1 MNKYD
6 AKLELHEENPLTLL
20 LKNISRDSTILEFGP
35 ATGRL
40 TQYLKENMNCSVYIV
55 EIDEEAYGKAI
66 NYATDGYLGD
76 IEKYEWIEKFKDIKF
91 DYILFADVLEH
102 LKNPEMAV
110 IRAKELLKEDGMIGA
125 SIPNIA
131 HDSIIINLLRD
142 TFQYNKIGLLD
153 NTHIH
158 FFTYNSIKEMFQN
171 AGMTICDEKANYL
184 PAMANEFPYDLKDI
198 SEIEKDVVLNHE
210 YGKIYQFVFM
220 AIKDTYYKENSDK
233 IIIKKNISTNRFP
246 YKLKVYINTG
256 NGDSDEQSIIKKFNQ
271 KNEEISLTL
280 SEFEKIR
287 SLRFDFFVSDKCI
300 IKIES
305 IIIDG
310 KHVSSEELGGNY
322 KSCSGN
328 VYIFSDKTPYLYVM
342 CNYEK
347 IDNIH
352 IKFSIEN
359 IYYFNILNEYIENI
373 QKKLNEKFV
382 LIDEKAQ
389 LVEEKDKLL
398 EEKDKLV
405 EDNKHLK
412 EEYRLGKKKGQR
424 LESTIKKLEN
434 HNQMILN
441 EKNDLMKNRV
451 NIISDELN
459 KLKSEKEILE
469 QLLLNKNTELD
480 VVLNSQ
486 SWKIT
491 KPIRKSLDLLKR
503 IFNSNLN
510 QRVTIKQENVEKCN
524 ISLID
529 DTLQHIDLDLLN
541 VFNKSIAVHVHL
553 YYYDLIDEFISYLN
567 NIPYRFDLYVSCK
580 DGTDINSVIKKMKK
594 IKNVQNID
602 AKISINRGR
611 DIAPLYVQFGE
622 KIAKYDYFL
631 HIHTKKSLY
640 SGDERVGWRKYS
652 LESLLGSESI
662 VKMIFSLFESERKI
676 GVFSPEVYDDVPNIA
691 LSWLANSAQG
701 KSILDSLGIEFEE
714 GIFSYPVGSFFWA
727 KTEAVK
733 PLFDY
738 GFKYEDFQE
747 ENGQTDGTTAH
758 ALERVIAF
766 VSRNRGYKIAF
777 YNTDDK
783 VISLDKTLK
792 VFKEYFKL
800 DINVVKNY
808 LMQYEIITFDIFD
821 TLITRCVY
829 KPDDVFNLMQKKIKK
844 IYNIDLNF
852 LELRKKAEAI
862 AWEKKHEYCSIND
875 IYAEFDKVANVSE
888 EMSMKFKQMEIDTEL
903 SLCEPRRDMISVFKY
918 LKNKGKKIILIS
930 DMYLTSKEI
939 GRMLEK
945 CGYGGYDELWISC
958 EKGARKDNNTMWKI
972 FFDKYGAYRTIHVGD
987 NMRSDIQIL
996 MDQKKE
1002 TFLILN
1008 PHDMFK
1014 LSKNYS
1020 KFKKYINTTIENS
1033 LILGMLINNGI
1044 YNSPFAL
1051 QPESGEIIINDDK
1064 ELGYL
1069 AFGPLFSTFIKWI
1082 DDKCDKDS
1090 VLLFLAR
1097 EGYLLEKIYSEFNKT
1112 VGKEA
1117 YAHIYFLSSRRA
1129 ATVAA
1134 ISNKKDI
1141 NDIISQHY
1149 RGSLANL
1156 LNSRLGIEAYDYMN
1170 DYEISMPEDE
1180 DKIMKIL
1187 EPYMDEIMEKANVE
1201 GELYRQY
1208 IIDIL
1213 NNNTERKLS
1222 VIDVGYAGT
1231 IQYYLA
1237 KLLNKKIDG
1246 YYLCTGINRKPEKI
1260 GCKCNAIYS
1269 LNTLEDVNNS
1279 KIFKAQLFLEA
1290 ALQAP
1295 YGQFICF
1302 EKDEEKII
1310 PRYKDDNIVSEQI
1323 VNLQKGIMEYS
1334 KHYFTIVKDIYDG
1347 VDMDA
1352 GLAEDIFFE
1361 MLFENDFSDEI
1372 SNAFSVQDD
1381 YCSNGNHIF
1390 NSKEKQWNVK

>member
-6 AKLELHEENPLTLL
+6 AKLELNEENPLTLL
-20 LKNISRDSTILEFGP
+20 LRNISRDSTILEFGP

-40 TQYLKENMNCSVYIV
+40 TQYLKESMNCNVYIV
-55 EIDEEAYGKAI
+55 EIDEEAYNKAI

-76 IEKYEWIEKFKDIKF
+76 IEKYEWVEKFKDIKF

-110 IRAKELLKEDGMIGA
+110 KRSKELLKEDGMIGT

-171 AGMTICDEKANYL
+171 AGMVICDERANYL
-184 PAMANEFPYDLKDI
+184 PAMANEFPYNLKDM
-198 SEIEKDVVLNHE
+198 SEMEKDIIIQHE

-220 AIKDTYYKENSDK
+220 AIKDTYYKEHRDE
-233 IIIKKNISTNRFP
+233 IVIKKNISTNRFP
-246 YKLKVYINTG
+246 YKLKVYVNTG
-256 NGDSDEQSIIKKFNQ
+256 TGDSDEQSLIKNFSK
-271 KNEEISLTL
+271 KNEEISLEL
-280 SEFEKIR
+280 NEFEEVR

-300 IKIES
+300 IKLES

-310 KHVSSEELGGNY
+310 KYYSTEDLGGNY
-322 KSCSGN
+322 KTCCGD
-328 VYIFSDKTPYLYVM
+328 VYIFNNKNPYLYVM
-342 CNYEK
+342 CNERK
-347 IDNIH
+347 INNVN
-352 IKFSIEN
+352 IKFSIEK
-359 IYYFNILNEYIENI
+359 IYDFRILNEYIENS
-373 QKKLNEKFV
+373 QKKLNEKIKLV
-382 LIDEKAQ
+382 DENVE
-389 LVEEKDKLL
+389 LVKEI
-398 EEKDKLV
+398 DKLV
-405 EDNKHLK
+405 EDNEQLK
-412 EEYRLGKKKGQR
+412 EENRLIIKESDR
-424 LESTIKKLEN
+424 LESSIKKLEQ
-434 HNQMILN
+434 HNKLILS
-441 EKNDLMKNRV
+441 EKKDLINNKID
-451 NIISDELN
+451 IISDELN
-459 KLKSEKEILE
+459 KLKIEKVNLE
-469 QLLLNKNTELD
+469 QLLVNKNEELNI
-480 VVLNSQ
+480 VLNSQ
-486 SWKIT
+486 CWKIT

-503 IFNSNLN
+503 VVNLNLN
-510 QRVTIKQENVEKCN
+510 QKKTTKQEIVEKYN
-524 ISLID
+524 ISLLD
-529 DTLQHIDLDLLN
+529 NTLQHIDLDLLN

-553 YYYDLIDEFISYLN
+553 YYYDLIDEFVSYLN
-567 NIPYRFDLYVSCK
+567 NIPYKFDLYVSCK
-580 DGTDINSVIKKMKK
+580 DGTHINSVIKKMKK

-611 DIAPLYVQFGE
+611 DIAPLYVQFGK
-622 KIAKYDYFL
+622 KIEKYDYFL

-640 SGDERVGWRKYS
+640 SGNERVGWRRYS
-652 LESLLGSESI
+652 LDSLLGSESI
-662 VKMIFSLFESERKI
+662 VKMIFSLLESERKI
-676 GVFSPEVYDDVPNIA
+676 GIFCPEVYEDVPNIA

-701 KSILDSLGIEFEE
+701 KSILDHLGIEFED

-727 KTEAVK
+727 KVEAVK
-733 PLFDY
+733 PLFEY

-747 ENGQTDGTTAH
+747 ESGQTDGTTAH

-777 YNTDDK
+777 HNANDK
-783 VISLDKTLK
+783 VVILDKTVK
-792 VFKEYFKL
+792 AFKQYFNL
-800 DINVVKNY
+800 DVNLVKDY

-829 KPDDVFNLMQKKIKK
+829 KPDDVFHLMQKKIKR

-862 AWEKKHEYCSIND
+862 AWDKKHEYCSIND
-875 IYAEFDKVANVSE
+875 IYAEFDKVANVSK
-888 EMSMKFKQMEIDTEL
+888 EMSIKFKEMEINTEL
-903 SLCEPRRDMISVFKY
+903 SLCQPRRDMLNVFKY
-918 LKNKGKKIILIS
+918 LKNQGKKIILIS

-939 GRMLEK
+939 GAMLEK
-945 CGYGGYDELWISC
+945 CGYSGYDELWISC
-958 EKGARKDNNTMWKI
+958 EKGARKDNNTIWKN
-972 FFDKYGAYRTIHVGD
+972 FFDKYGEYRTIHVGD

-996 MDQKKE
+996 MDQKKD
-1002 TFLILN
+1002 TFLVLN

-1020 KFKKYINTTIENS
+1020 KFKKYINTTIGNS
-1033 LILGMLINNGI
+1033 LMLGMLVNNGI

-1051 QPESGEIIINDDK
+1051 QAESGEIIINEDK

-1069 AFGPLFSTFIKWI
+1069 AFGPLFSTFIRWI

-1090 VLLFLAR
+1090 LLLFLAR
-1097 EGYLLEKIYSEFNKT
+1097 EGYLLEKIYSEFNK
-1112 VGKEA
+1112 VIGKEA
-1117 YAHIYFLSSRRA
+1117 YEHIYFLSSRRA

-1134 ISNKKDI
+1134 ISNQEDVE
-1141 NDIISQHY
+1141 DIISQHY
-1149 RGSLANL
+1149 RGTLANL
-1156 LNSRLGIEAYDYMN
+1156 LNSRLGVDTYDYMN
-1170 DYEISMPEDE
+1170 DYEVNMPEE
-1180 DKIMKIL
+1180 KDKIMKIL
-1187 EPYMDEIMEKANVE
+1187 EPYMDEIMDKANEE
-1201 GELYRQY
+1201 GKLYRQY
-1208 IIDIL
+1208 INEIVDY
-1213 NNNTERKLS
+1213 NSDKKLS

-1231 IQYYLA
+1231 IQYYLS

-1246 YYLCTGINRKPEKI
+1246 YYLCTGINKKPEKI
-1260 GCKCNAIYS
+1260 GCKCDAIYS
-1269 LNTLEDVNNS
+1269 LNTMEDVNNS

-1302 EKDEEKII
+1302 EKDDEKLI
-1310 PRYKDDNIVSEQI
+1310 PTYKDDNIVSEQI

-1334 KHYFTIVKDIYDG
+1334 KHYFTIVKDIYDV

-1352 GLAEDIFFE
+1352 SLAEDIFYE

-1372 SNAFSVQDD
+1372 SDAFNVQDD
-1381 YCSNGNHIF
+1381 YCSNGNHRF
-1390 NSKEKQWNVK
+1390 NIKQKQWNVF